1 MSVLRDFYH
10 VEIDNIGK
18 GKRVRQPPGGE
29 SSDIFGTAN
38 GEVEHQTPSPN
49 VVKNLMQSRIFSQD
63 DDTTSPSPQ
72 SRRQNQ
78 SSDSQNRLFGP
89 PGEEN
94 SPRKVVDRLK
104 SNIFS
109 EEENLNET
117 PNSKKYDSEDKN
129 DIDKQSTTPEKVP
142 VRTRIP
148 PGGVSSGI
156 F

>member
-1 MSVLRDFYH
+1 MSVVRDFYH

-38 GEVEHQTPSPN
+38 GEVEHQTPSPH

-63 DDTTSPSPQ
+63 GDITPSPQ

-78 SSDSQNRLFGP
+78 SGDSQSRLFGP
-89 PGEEN
+89 PEEDN
-94 SPRKVVDRLK
+94 SPRKIVDRLK

-109 EEENLNET
+109 EEESLNET
-117 PNSKKYDSEDKN
+117 PNSKKNDSEDQT
-129 DIDKQSTTPEKVP
+129 DDDKQTTPEKVP